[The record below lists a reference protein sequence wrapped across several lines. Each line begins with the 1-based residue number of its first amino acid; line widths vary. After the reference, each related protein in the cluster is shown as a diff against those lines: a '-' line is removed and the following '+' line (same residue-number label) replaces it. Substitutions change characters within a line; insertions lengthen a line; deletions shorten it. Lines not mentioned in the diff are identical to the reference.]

1 MERIFTE
8 DVLNET
14 GKVKFPVGMVR
25 DFPRETWENIEQ
37 ASGKS
42 LADFTDIPAG
52 AFQPRDF
59 KGKQEPHGV
68 SMQLDES
75 KTARPERKKLIRK
88 ETG

>member
-52 AFQPRDF
+52 AFQARNF
-59 KGKQEPHGV
+59 KGKQDPNGV
-68 SMQLDES
+68 FVQLGKS
-75 KTARPERKKLIRK
+75 KGTRPERKKLTRK